1 MMVVRK
7 QKIGVKIKGEYIMKI
22 VLILAA
28 LVQGIS
34 GTGMMFFGELGDIT
48 TLVTMFSLIISA
60 KIDMI
65 LAFIVD

>member
-1 MMVVRK
+1 
-7 QKIGVKIKGEYIMKI
+7 MKI

-34 GTGMMFFGELGDIT
+34 GAGMLLFGELGDMK